1 MEEFP
6 IVIIA
11 IILSIISAVNKNKKK
26 QTAAARRQLAQ
37 ERNAAAEVKTPKEP
51 PVAQKPAAVP
61 AMSVWHDEPKP
72 AASHAPVMGAEG
84 TDSCHDYM
92 LPRVEKKPVKKSLE
106 NHRPAAPA
114 MGMEGVDPCHEFMLD
129 DPAAPRTET
138 LDDSG
143 ISPEEAQELVR
154 GIIISEIM
162 ARPQTRFAGRA
173 R

>member
-37 ERNAAAEVKTPKEP
+37 ERNAAAEAKAPKEP

-61 AMSVWHDEPKP
+61 AMSVWHDEPP

-129 DPAAPRTET
+129 DPTAPRTET

>member
-6 IVIIA
+6 IIIIA

-26 QTAAARRQLAQ
+26 QTAAARKQLAQ
-37 ERNAAAEVKTPKEP
+37 EREAAANARAPKEP
-51 PVAQKPAAVP
+51 DVPKKSASVP
-61 AMSVWHDEPKP
+61 AVSVWHEEPKNP
-72 AASHAPVMGAEG
+72 IPHTPVMGMEG
-84 TDSCHDYM
+84 ADSCHDYM
-92 LPRVEKKPVKKSLE
+92 LPRVEKKPMKKSPE
-106 NHRPAAPA
+106 NHRPASPV
-114 MGMEGVDPCHEFMLD
+114 MGMEGADPCHDYMLD

-154 GIIISEIM
+154 GIIFSEIM
-162 ARPQTRFAGRA
+162 ARPRQRFAGRA